1 MGDIQ
6 TALKPIFIVLL
17 KYVSFI
23 SDKNQLLVH
32 TVLKVWREGLT
43 SVQQFWGTFFLA
55 RTIETFFYHTSPSF
69 TNTKNPAYRNPK
81 SHDVWV

>member
-43 SVQQFWGTFFLA
+43 SVQQFWGTFFVGNDHRNIFLS
-55 RTIETFFYHTSPSF
+55 HKSF
-69 TNTKNPAYRNPK
+69 LYKHKK
-81 SHDVWV
+81 SSVPQP